1 MTDMFPAGNYAGIL
15 FLFFLKEDVHQL
27 QPVFDADFFIDIIE
41 MLFNS
46 FQRDIDLIRD
56 VAVGVTVQNKR
67 NYFLFARG

>member
-1 MTDMFPAGNYAGIL
+1 MFPAENYAGIL
-15 FLFFLKEDVHQL
+15 FLLFLKEDVHQL

-46 FQRDIDLIRD
+46 FQRDIDLVRD
-56 VAVGVTVQNKR
+56 VTVGAAAQNKR